1 MCGVRTFMGFDD
13 RCKFVALYLAALFIL
28 VGCASS
34 DELRTSSKMEDALII
49 EDRLIM
55 SEGYVEGNVVTLRR
69 RFSESANVDS
79 FISCFIRKQG
89 PVISNLFAEGLIA
102 SLSESML
109 SEGAALART
118 PGVSEA
124 RIIFKENSD
133 SIFALSRLLGEPA
146 PVYGYRLAARK
157 VENDSYKRNA
167 EDFANWI
174 LESRQFYGP
183 YFQRNIHTF
192 PQHTGTSVDACMPL
206 LDGSVGL

>member
-1 MCGVRTFMGFDD
+1 MDGVRIFMGFDD
-13 RCKFVALYLAALFIL
+13 RCKLGALFLVSFFIL
-28 VGCASS
+28 AGCASS
-34 DELRTSSKMEDALII
+34 DEPRISSKMEDALII

-69 RFSESANVDS
+69 RFGESANVDS

-89 PVISNLFAEGLIA
+89 PAISNRFSEGLIA

-124 RIIFKENSD
+124 RIIYKENSD
-133 SIFALSRLLGEPA
+133 SIFALSKLLGEPA
-146 PVYGYRLAARK
+146 PVYGYRSAARNM
-157 VENDSYKRNA
+157 ENDAYKRNA
-167 EDFANWI
+167 EDFASWI
-174 LESRQFYGP
+174 LESRQLYGP

-192 PQHTGTSVDACMPL
+192 PQHTGSSVDACMPL
-206 LDGSVGL
+206 LDDSVGL